1 MPQKVSENLL
11 ICLVMKILPVFCCIF
26 SCLKFN
32 FYIFTTVNLSKTCSV
47 DKNGV
52 ASEENKKNSLIHVTA
67 YVKMFL
73 LYVRKRLMKLFVFL
87 FKI

>member
-1 MPQKVSENLL
+1 MNATFEGGVLIMPQKVSENLL

-52 ASEENKKNSLIHVTA
+52 ASEENKKQPHSCNCL
-67 YVKMFL
+67 
-73 LYVRKRLMKLFVFL
+73 RKNVFAL
-87 FKI
+87 CS

>member
-11 ICLVMKILPVFCCIF
+11 ICLVMKILPVRCCIF

-47 DKNGV
+47 DKMGLPV
-52 ASEENKKNSLIHVTA
+52 KKIKDSLIHVTA
-67 YVKMFL
+67 YIKICFCSMF
-73 LYVRKRLMKLFVFL
+73 VNV
-87 FKI
+87 